1 MILGYE
7 VSSTAKLWSAGISLV
22 FLALTGLFLVMD
34 LDRPDRFLNV
44 LLRPQW
50 NSWLVKGGYTITVFG
65 LLVSVWGAMTFFE
78 IKKGETILVWV
89 TALFAVLLAVYTA
102 FLFAQAKGRDF
113 WQSPTLPLHMLVH
126 SVMAGAAIFVIAALV
141 FGNEDWMSVL
151 STIMIISLI
160 VNLFTLVTEL
170 TITHPTTAA
179 KTVVEMITKGRYKNL
194 FWLVTVL
201 IGNIIP
207 LGILLFVGGEMSVV
221 FSGICVLIGILITE
235 KIWVEAPQRI
245 PLA

>member
-1 MILGYE
+1 
-7 VSSTAKLWSAGISLV
+7 
-22 FLALTGLFLVMD
+22 MD

-50 NSWLVKGGYTITVFG
+50 NSWLVKGGYTITIFG
-65 LLVSVWGAMTFFE
+65 LLVTVWGAMSFFE
-78 IKKGETILVWV
+78 IKTGETILLWS
-89 TALFAVLLAVYTA
+89 TAVFAVLLAIYTA

-126 SVMAGAAIFVIAALV
+126 SIMAGTAIFVLAAII
-141 FGNEDWMSVL
+141 FGNENWMHIL
-151 STIMIISLI
+151 TNTMLI
-160 VNLFTLVTEL
+160 AVVVNLFILVMEL

-179 KTVVEMITKGRYKNL
+179 KTVVKMITKGRYKNL
-194 FWLVTVL
+194 FWIVTVL

-207 LGILLFVGGEMSVV
+207 LGLLIFGNGE
-221 FSGICVLIGILITE
+221 FIPEISGICVLIGILITE
-235 KIWVEAPQRI
+235 KIWVEAPQRV

>member
-1 MILGYE
+1 
-7 VSSTAKLWSAGISLV
+7 
-22 FLALTGLFLVMD
+22 LALTGLFLVMD

-50 NSWLVKGGYTITVFG
+50 NSWLVKGGYTISIFG
-65 LLVSVWGAMTFFE
+65 LLVTIWAAMTFFE
-78 IKKGETILVWV
+78 IKTGETALLWV
-89 TALFAVLLAVYTA
+89 TAAFAILLAVYTA

-126 SVMAGAAIFVIAALV
+126 SIMAGVSIFVLAGLI
-141 FGNEDWMSVL
+141 FGQEEWMSIL
-151 STIMIISLI
+151 TITLIIALI

-170 TITHPTTAA
+170 TITHPTTSA
-179 KTVVEMITKGRYKNL
+179 KKVVKMITKGRYKNL
-194 FWLVTVL
+194 FWVVTIM

-207 LGILLFVGGEMSVV
+207 LVFLIVGNSAPLLVGSAVL
-221 FSGICVLIGILITE
+221 VLIGIIATE
-235 KIWVEAPQRI
+235 KIWVEAPQRV

>member
-1 MILGYE
+1 
-7 VSSTAKLWSAGISLV
+7 
-22 FLALTGLFLVMD
+22 MD

-65 LLVSVWGAMTFFE
+65 LLVTLWAANTWFELNLPETPILWMTA
-78 IKKGETILVWV
+78 V
-89 TALFAVLLAVYTA
+89 FAILLAVYTA

-126 SVMAGAAIFVIAALV
+126 SVMAGLAVFALLSMFMTNITWQGFLNGTMIIALV
-141 FGNEDWMSVL
+141 
-151 STIMIISLI
+151 
-160 VNLFTLVTEL
+160 VNLFTIITEL

-179 KTVVEMITKGRYKNL
+179 KKVVKMITKGRYKNK
-194 FWLVTVL
+194 FWIGTVIL
-201 IGNIIP
+201 GNLIP
-207 LGILLFVGGEMSVV
+207 LGLLLFMESSNTITAIASIAVLL
-221 FSGICVLIGILITE
+221 GIIITE